1 MRHNDCQRFAF
12 NTAVEMQL
20 IHPRL
25 EALGLTKLA
34 LPLNTPTTKP
44 HVPIFVSPDL
54 KSKKRVVLIVGE
66 SEQELGVIAHRV
78 IGGAGGVDKGSM
90 VDIARALL
98 QNDHS
103 SGQNQKENL
112 ADGDSSNTTPNSAP
126 PGLVLA
132 NTGELWWWPEGGRGL
147 TPRGAHG
154 APMRSAVHWGRF
166 HDDGP
171 NNVNTVPRNG
181 SPAAHVSCVLEQ
193 VLGNGDLVTADTV
206 VQIIGVG
213 DGAAAVERVLN
224 GSWARWGSKI
234 GCLALCGG
242 GLDADSVRDVGFKA
256 FLREVSQWLPLLL
269 SGPIID
275 PPPSTLLWLSLSVRV
290 CISYPR

>member
-20 IHPRL
+20 VHPRL

-90 VDIARALL
+90 VEIATALL

-103 SGQNQKENL
+103 NGQNQKENL
-112 ADGDSSNTTPNSAP
+112 ADGSSSTKTPNSAP

-132 NTGELWWWPEGGRGL
+132 NTGGLWWWPEGGRGL
-147 TPRGAHG
+147 TPRGAQG

-181 SPAAHVSCVLEQ
+181 NPAAHVSCVLEQ
-193 VLGNGDLVTADTV
+193 VLGNTDLVTADSV

-213 DGAAAVERVLN
+213 DGASAVERVLD
-224 GSWARWGSKI
+224 GSWSRWGGRI

-242 GLDADSVRDVGFKA
+242 GLDADLVRDVGFKT
-256 FLREVSQWLPLLL
+256 FLREVSYWLPLFLL
-269 SGPIID
+269 
-275 PPPSTLLWLSLSVRV
+275 
-290 CISYPR
+290 